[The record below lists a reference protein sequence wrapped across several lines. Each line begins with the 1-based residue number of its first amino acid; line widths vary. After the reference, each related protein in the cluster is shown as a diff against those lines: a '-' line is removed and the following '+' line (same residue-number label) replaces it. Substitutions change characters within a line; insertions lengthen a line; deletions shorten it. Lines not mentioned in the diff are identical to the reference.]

1 MHTHTSTM
9 IKPSKMT
16 ISNAALRLL
25 ITLAAL
31 GHVAAA
37 HASLGGDSAS
47 VEADR
52 MHMNVKHAARQT
64 ASLTGNYTVNE
75 TILPSGTL
83 VRQYV
88 SNADL
93 VFAVTWSGPFM
104 PDFRQ
109 LLGPHYDT
117 MVAQQAKQN
126 HAGHRFFNLQE
137 SGLVIESGGHPRSFA
152 GRAYLPGAVPAG
164 VNVQEIQ

>member
-9 IKPSKMT
+9 IKPAKMT
-16 ISNAALRLL
+16 ISKAALQLL
-25 ITLAAL
+25 ITLAAA

-37 HASLGGDSAS
+37 HATLGGNSTS
-47 VEADR
+47 IEADR
-52 MHMNVKHAARQT
+52 VHMQVKYAARQT
-64 ASLTGNYTVNE
+64 ASLTGNYTVIE
-75 TILPSGTL
+75 TTLPSGTL
-83 VRQYV
+83 VRQYL
-88 SNADL
+88 SNADV

-109 LLGPHYDT
+109 LLGPHYDA
-117 MVAQQAKQN
+117 MVAQQAKQT

-152 GRAYLPGAVPAG
+152 GRAYLPSALPAG
-164 VNVQEIQ
+164 VTVQEIQ